1 MHEKN
6 KNNKKEGI
14 SVMENYAK
22 QLKEQVK
29 QLDKLILEAD
39 RRIKVSKAPENK
51 KIVVNTKKTSFQYYE
66 VDGKGKRIYIP
77 KEYRQVV
84 QEVVQHDYNESVKKV
99 LLETRSHINRFLKH
113 YDSDAVENVYN
124 KLCEGRKVFVTP
136 IIPTDED
143 YVREWKKTHIGQ
155 QNSYPMATSY
165 LTEQGEQVRSK
176 SEKILADLFLKHQ
189 IPYLYEPQLKL
200 KNGSSIYP
208 DFAVLNLQ
216 TRKTIY
222 WEHFGLI
229 SDGEYASKAL
239 HKLQAYE
246 ENGFE
251 IGRDILFTSESSQAP
266 FDIKMVEKKIKAYL
280 L

>member
-1 MHEKN
+1 MQDGKG
-6 KNNKKEGI
+6 KY
-14 SVMENYAK
+14 MENYSM
-22 QLKEQVK
+22 LLREQVEL
-29 QLDKLILEAD
+29 LDKLILEAD
-39 RRIKVSKAPENK
+39 RRLKVD
-51 KIVVNTKKTSFQYYE
+51 KTSSDRRICLSKRANGYQYYE
-66 VDGKGKRIYIP
+66 LDKAGQRVYIP
-77 KEYRQVV
+77 AEHKQMVRESLQMEYDVK
-84 QEVVQHDYNESVKKV
+84 VKKV
-99 LLETRSHINRFLKH
+99 LLEMRGQLERFLKH

-251 IGRDILFTSESSQAP
+251 IGRDILFTSECSQAP
-266 FDIKMVEKKIKAYL
+266 FDIKMVEKKIRAYL

>member
-1 MHEKN
+1 
-6 KNNKKEGI
+6 
-14 SVMENYAK
+14 MENYAK

-39 RRIKVSKAPENK
+39 RRIKVSKAPESK
-51 KIVVNTKKTSFQYYE
+51 RIVVNKKRKSFQYYE
-66 VDGKGKRIYIP
+66 LDKKGKRVYIP

-84 QEVVQHDYNESVKKV
+84 QEVVQRDYDEAVKRALVESK
-99 LLETRSHINRFLKH
+99 SHINRFLKH

-246 ENGFE
+246 ENGFV
-251 IGRDILFTSESSQAP
+251 IGKDILFTSESAQAP
-266 FDIKMVEKKIKAYL
+266 FDIKTVEKKIKAYL

>member
-1 MHEKN
+1 MD
-6 KNNKKEGI
+6 
-14 SVMENYAK
+14 NYVEL
-22 QLKEQVK
+22 LKEQVK

-39 RRIKVSKAPENK
+39 RRIKVSKAPESK
-51 KIVVNTKKTSFQYYE
+51 RIVVNKKRKSFQYYE
-66 VDGKGKRIYIP
+66 LDKKGKRIYIP

-208 DFAVLNLQ
+208 DFAVLNLR

-239 HKLQAYE
+239 HKLQAFE